1 MYVENLLFSPIRL
14 LERAKNIQ
22 GIYWL
27 TDISSINEQ
36 YNLAQEIAE
45 EWTDDW
51 GEDDG
56 FGSSDFTFALKDF
69 KKYECKKQISRQ
81 KNGRSRKHDSFY
93 NNA

>member
-1 MYVENLLFSPIRL
+1 MYVENLLFNPMRL
-14 LERAKNIQ
+14 LERAKNIK

-45 EWTDDW
+45 EWTNDW
-51 GEDDG
+51 DEDEG

-69 KKYECKKQISRQ
+69 IDELIRRKKQPLKTVFEPYLEIV
-81 KNGRSRKHDSFY
+81 KC
-93 NNA
+93 

>member
-1 MYVENLLFSPIRL
+1 MYVENLLFNPMRL
-14 LERAKNIQ
+14 LERAKNIK

-51 GEDDG
+51 SEDDG

-69 KKYECKKQISRQ
+69 IDEFIRRKKLPLKTVFEPYLEIVKC
-81 KNGRSRKHDSFY
+81 
-93 NNA
+93 